1 MAQATTVTRR
11 DRKRRA
17 TRDAIVDAALDLFE
31 EKGFAATT
39 VDEITERADVAQ
51 RTFFRHFE
59 TKEAVL
65 FPDVDESGA
74 VFRELLAGRP
84 IGEPILTRVL
94 AALVE
99 GTGRAEDTQMALR
112 RAAILEQNEPERT
125 HGTWGTLA
133 AGHAILEAAI
143 ADDLGLPAADEQIQI
158 ATSAVLLLFSQAM
171 TDWYAT
177 GATADLATI
186 VNDKAAA
193 LRNLLTEATP
203 IPK

>member
-1 MAQATTVTRR
+1 MAQATTTRR
-11 DRKRRA
+11 DRKRQA

-31 EKGFAATT
+31 EKGFTATT

-65 FPDVDESGA
+65 FPDVEESGA
-74 VFRELLAGRP
+74 VFRELLASRP
-84 IGEPILTRVL
+84 AGEPILTRVL

-99 GTGRAEDTQMALR
+99 GTGHTEDTQLALR
-112 RAAILEQNEPERT
+112 RAAILEQNEPERI

-133 AGHAILEAAI
+133 AGHTILEQAV

-158 ATSAVLLLFSQAM
+158 VTSTVLLLFSQAM
-171 TDWYAT
+171 TDWFAT
-177 GATADLATI
+177 GATADLTTI
-186 VNDKAAA
+186 LNDKVSA
-193 LRNLLTEATP
+193 LRNLLTESTP
-203 IPK
+203 IRE